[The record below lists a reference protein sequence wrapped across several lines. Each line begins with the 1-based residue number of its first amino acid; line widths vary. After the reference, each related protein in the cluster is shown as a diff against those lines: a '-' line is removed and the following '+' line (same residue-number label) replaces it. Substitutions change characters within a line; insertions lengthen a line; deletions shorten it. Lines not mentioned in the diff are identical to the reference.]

1 MGVSSNSIHS
11 FRLNAD
17 GCRHGLKGP
26 KAPDLDVGDGLPGD
40 WGRSPSLAHQLR
52 QHVRFTER
60 YDFVGFVDGSASFG
74 CFTP

>member
-1 MGVSSNSIHS
+1 MEVSTNSVHS
-11 FRLNAD
+11 FCLNAE
-17 GCRHGLKGP
+17 GFLHGLKGA
-26 KAPDLDVGDGLPGD
+26 KVSDQDVGDDLLT
-40 WGRSPSLAHQLR
+40 GRRLPSLAHQLR